1 MTKVTD
7 NEKNSLIKKLSIFI
21 TLSII
26 SICTI
31 PLAIV
36 LMTVIIAV
44 VDHPDYML
52 SPMLIIIPILLFSI
66 TPILSFILGII
77 ILATDWKNEEINNN
91 KILWGILT
99 LVLLGPIASLIF
111 SIQSINIYKNIN
123 DILNDV
129 EKYEKQKTQYDK
141 KSNNDKEDN
150 LENNKD
156 E

>member
-1 MTKVTD
+1 
-7 NEKNSLIKKLSIFI
+7 
-21 TLSII
+21 
-26 SICTI
+26 
-31 PLAIV
+31 
-36 LMTVIIAV
+36 
-44 VDHPDYML
+44 
-52 SPMLIIIPILLFSI
+52 MLIIIPILLFSI

>member
-1 MTKVTD
+1 MTKLTD
-7 NEKNSLIKKLSIFI
+7 DEKKYLIKKLSIIKALSIVSLCIIPLIIII
-21 TLSII
+21 TIVIIITSITTTGFLNPFLMLIPTFFFSII
-26 SICTI
+26 ST
-31 PLAIV
+31 LNLV
-36 LMTVIIAV
+36 
-44 VDHPDYML
+44 
-52 SPMLIIIPILLFSI
+52 
-66 TPILSFILGII
+66 LGII

-99 LVLLGPIASLIF
+99 LVLLGPISSLIF

>member
-77 ILATDWKNEEINNN
+77 ILATD
-91 KILWGILT
+91 
-99 LVLLGPIASLIF
+99 
-111 SIQSINIYKNIN
+111 
-123 DILNDV
+123 
-129 EKYEKQKTQYDK
+129 
-141 KSNNDKEDN
+141 
-150 LENNKD
+150 
-156 E
+156 

>member
-1 MTKVTD
+1 MVEMTKVTD

-77 ILATDWKNEEINNN
+77 ILATDWKNQEINNN
-91 KILWGILT
+91 KILWGVLT
-99 LVLLGPIASLIF
+99 LLLLGPISSLVF
-111 SIQSINIYKNIN
+111 SIQSRKIYKSI
-123 DILNDV
+123 DGILDDV
-129 EKYEKQKTQYDK
+129 DKDNEQEPQYEEEFTHDEKD
-141 KSNNDKEDN
+141 NED
-150 LENNKD
+150 E
-156 E
+156 